1 MLQVGYLLLQFFSA
15 VGVAHAYTV
24 AAEVLEQGAVVD
36 VAAGQDS
43 LLAALERLVFYEL
56 GAMAVV
62 DERVACDARLLLIG
76 FAEAAVYHKPL
87 ALRADRRLPLD
98 GTHGD
103 MPVDDTPCL
112 GVKSELAQYLFAYIA
127 AVG

>member
-15 VGVAHAYTV
+15 VGVAHADTV

-36 VAAGQDS
+36 VAAGEDS
-43 LLAALERLVFYEL
+43 LLAALKRLVFYEL
-56 GAMAVV
+56 DAMAVV
-62 DERVACDARLLLIG
+62 DKRVARNARLLLIG
-76 FAEAAVYHKPL
+76 LAEAAVYHEAL

-98 GTHGD
+98 STHGN
-103 MPVDDTPCL
+103 MPVDDTPRL
-112 GVKSELAQYLFAYIA
+112 GVKPELAQYLLAYIA